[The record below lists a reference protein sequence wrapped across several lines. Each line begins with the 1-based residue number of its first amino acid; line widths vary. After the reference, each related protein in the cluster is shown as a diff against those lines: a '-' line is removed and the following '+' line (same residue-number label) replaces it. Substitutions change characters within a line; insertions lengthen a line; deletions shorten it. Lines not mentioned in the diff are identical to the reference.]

1 MNWKTVVKTLG
12 KILIMEAAMMLIPLI
27 VAAIYGE
34 STNLGFVI
42 PIAILLVLS
51 VPSFIIKAEGVETN
65 IYAKEGFAIVA
76 FSWLAMSLVG
86 AIPFVLTKAIPNY
99 VDALFETISGFT
111 TTGASILSDVESLP
125 RSVLFWRSFT
135 NWIGGMGV
143 LVFILAVLPKSSS
156 GAMHVFRAEATG
168 PSVGKLTS
176 KMGRTAR
183 ILYGIYI
190 ALTLI
195 EFAFLALG
203 KMPIFDAITTAIAN
217 AGTGGFSVRNASI
230 ASYNSLYVE
239 IVVSVFMFLF
249 SLNFNL
255 YFLLLTGHVLKAL
268 KSEEAISYF
277 ALVALSMITIAF
289 NVLLSTETAITSFSE
304 ALRYSSF
311 QVLSLSSTTGF
322 SSIDYNSWPTLSKTI
337 LLFLMMTGGMAGST
351 AGGIKMSR
359 LLILGKSTATD
370 IRKMVHPR
378 EIITVKLEGEPIG
391 EGVINSVRVYFI
403 TWVAIL
409 ITCSLL
415 ISIEGYGGFLT
426 NFSASVSCVSNIGPG
441 FDLVG
446 PTANFS
452 GYSAFSKIIL
462 SIEMLF
468 GRLEIFPLIVLFSPS
483 TYRK

>member
-239 IVVSVFMFLF
+239 IVVSIFMFLF

-277 ALVALSMITIAF
+277 ALVVLSMITIAF

-322 SSIDYNSWPTLSKTI
+322 SSIDYNSWPTFSKSI
-337 LLFLMMTGGMAGST
+337 LLFLM
-351 AGGIKMSR
+351 
-359 LLILGKSTATD
+359 
-370 IRKMVHPR
+370 
-378 EIITVKLEGEPIG
+378 IG
-391 EGVINSVRVYFI
+391 Y
-403 TWVAIL
+403 L
-409 ITCSLL
+409 
-415 ISIEGYGGFLT
+415 
-426 NFSASVSCVSNIGPG
+426 FSNRSE
-441 FDLVG
+441 
-446 PTANFS
+446 TANP
-452 GYSAFSKIIL
+452 
-462 SIEMLF
+462 F
-468 GRLEIFPLIVLFSPS
+468 GRRGARDQSPGIRDS
-483 TYRK
+483 E

>member
-12 KILIMEAAMMLIPLI
+12 KILIAEAVMLLFPLI

-34 STNLGFVI
+34 STFLGFAI
-42 PIAILLVLS
+42 PIAVLLLLS
-51 VPSFIIKAEGVETN
+51 VPSFLLKTEGVENN

-86 AIPFVLTKAIPNY
+86 AMPFVLTKAIPNY

-111 TTGASILSDVESLP
+111 TTGASVLSDIESLP
-125 RSVLFWRSFT
+125 HSVLFWRSFT

-143 LVFILAVLPKSSS
+143 LVFILAVLPKSNS
-156 GAMHVFRAEATG
+156 GMMHVFRAEATG

-176 KMGRTAR
+176 KMGHTAR

-195 EFAFLALG
+195 EFAFLAIG

-239 IVVSVFMFLF
+239 IVVSTFMFLF

-268 KSEEAISYF
+268 KSEEAIVYVSVVVVSMLAIAVNVY
-277 ALVALSMITIAF
+277 LSA
-289 NVLLSTETAITSFSE
+289 ETAIRSFGE
-304 ALRYSSF
+304 ALRHSSF

-322 SSIDYNSWPTLSKTI
+322 SSIDYNSWPTLSKVI
-337 LLFLMMTGGMAGST
+337 LLFLMTMGGMAGST
-351 AGGIKMSR
+351 AGGMKMSR
-359 LLILGKSTATD
+359 ILILVKSTAAD
-370 IRKMVHPR
+370 LRKMVHPR
-378 EIITVKLEGEPIG
+378 EIITVKLEGAPVESGI
-391 EGVINSVRVYFI
+391 INSVRVFFV

-409 ITCSLL
+409 IACTLL
-415 ISIEGYGGFLT
+415 VSIEGFGNFLT
-426 NFSASVSCVSNIGPG
+426 NFSASLSCISNIGPG

-446 PTANFS
+446 PAANFG
-452 GYSAFSKIIL
+452 GYSSFSKIVL
-462 SIEMLF
+462 SLEMLF
-468 GRLEIFPLIVLFSPS
+468 GRLEIFPLIVLFSPA